1 MILKIKLFLC
11 VFFISISVFSQ
22 QSQINNDSI
31 FKKIERFRTFY
42 YKQQRFGDALAASED
57 LLKFAEQIKLD
68 TLIARANNDIG
79 LSFSALKDKEKA
91 IVYYKKALDRYK
103 KHNLLKEIGNVSNNI
118 GIAYAESNDFENAKT
133 YYFEALDYFETEDD
147 KAHVYHDL
155 GYDYG
160 RNGYYKNSIEYVN
173 KALPFILENKE
184 KITEGYSYQALFYAY
199 YNLKNK
205 DSANF
210 YFNKGIK
217 HAKSIGNLDIIYLF
231 YKDRF
236 EQLKKEN
243 NAEEGFKIIDSVFKY
258 KKLLKER
265 EALNIYKEVEGKLHI
280 KDNDNK
286 LKIIKKEKR
295 TQQLLNITLVSLLTI
310 LLVLGLLL
318 YRKNNQLLA
327 VIQNLNSANQIAKQ
341 SLLEK
346 ELLEQQLE
354 NIQDDIITDIQ
365 DNFGNRLSGISNS
378 YEIFLSL
385 FKTEDASSEKLEVF
399 KSNLEH
405 SLKNL
410 QEDIKDFIWS
420 NKSKNNSLVLTLN
433 KLELYVYNLA
443 KENKDVDIN
452 IRTTLVKDEYKLP
465 KYWNRQLFL
474 ILRETIENALKY
486 SKPTYVTIDFSIDK
500 KNKLTIITADD
511 GNEFKS
517 ETLLNSVYLFNV
529 KRRAQTMGSVVTME
543 PKGDNNV
550 INRVIIEGEI
560 PSV

>member
-1 MILKIKLFLC
+1 MILKIKLFIC
-11 VFFISISVFSQ
+11 IFFISISVFSQ
-22 QSQINNDSI
+22 QSQINSDSI
-31 FKKIERFRTFY
+31 LKRIERFRTFF
-42 YKQQRFGDALAASED
+42 YKQQRFGEALALSED
-57 LLKFAEQIKLD
+57 LLKIAEQEKSD
-68 TLIARANNDIG
+68 TLIARANNDLG
-79 LSFSALKDKEKA
+79 LSFSALKDKNKA
-91 IVYYKKALDRYK
+91 IVYYKKALAIYK
-103 KHNLLKEIGNVSNNI
+103 KLNLLNEVGNVSNNI
-118 GIAYAESNDFENAKT
+118 GIAYAEINDFENAKV

-173 KALPFILENKE
+173 KALPFILKNKE
-184 KITEGYSYQALFYAY
+184 VITEGYSYQALFYAY

-205 DSANF
+205 DSADF
-210 YFNKGIK
+210 YFYKGIN
-217 HAKSIGNLDIIYLF
+217 HAKAIDNLDIIYLL
-231 YKDRF
+231 YEDRF
-236 EQLKKEN
+236 DQLKKEN
-243 NAEEGFKIIDSVFKY
+243 NAKEGFKVIDSVFKY
-258 KKLLKER
+258 KNLLKER
-265 EALNIYKEVEGKLHI
+265 EALNIYKEVEAKLHI
-280 KDNDNK
+280 KDTNNK

-295 TQQLLNITLVSLLTI
+295 AQQLLNVTLVSLLTI

-318 YRKNNQLLA
+318 YRKNNQLIA

-385 FKTEDASSEKLEVF
+385 FKTEDTSSEKLEVF

-433 KLELYVYNLA
+433 KLEMYVYNLA
-443 KENKDVDIN
+443 NENSDVSIN
-452 IRTTLVKDEYKLP
+452 IKSNLAKDEYKLP

-500 KNKLTIITADD
+500 NNKLTIITADD

-517 ETLLNSVYLFNV
+517 EALLNSVYLFNV

-550 INRVIIEGEI
+550 INRVIIEGKI